1 MAVSKFS
8 FSKKNFSLGWVFCI
22 YSDTKGAKV
31 IIFILDF
38 AAFKAAQN
46 GYLEFSLRRILNF
59 FRGVFLEKVNDPGG
73 L

>member
-1 MAVSKFS
+1 MAISKFS

-22 YSDTKGAKV
+22 YSDTGGAKI
-31 IIFILDF
+31 IIFISDF

-59 FRGVFLEKVNDPGG
+59 FRGGFLKKVYDPGG